1 MKPRNFVHKHMQ
13 TFNHATVERDRTK
26 YNRSNDWREEYA
38 EDLEFLEKHE
48 DASISDKAYTSFFNK
63 EGTMEIVYNSLFDKV
78 ESILKREG
86 NAISHINLSEDDAN
100 ELYGEYL
107 SRDLIKNAD
116 SNWFSVLHYEVSF
129 HSSEY
134 LSNEND

>member
-26 YNRSNDWREEYA
+26 YSRSNDWREEYA

-63 EGTMEIVYNSLFDKV
+63 GNNMSSKISMLTLTRMFWTDKHPDDELVKINSVSQNDATV
-78 ESILKREG
+78 SIYFRRAGKAMHTKICKADMVLW
-86 NAISHINLSEDDAN
+86 
-100 ELYGEYL
+100 
-107 SRDLIKNAD
+107 LIQQ
-116 SNWFSVLHYEVSF
+116 
-129 HSSEY
+129 
-134 LSNEND
+134 